1 MAEPWCRGCR
11 CLLSLPPPPPHP
23 RPPSLGVVAE
33 LAERGDVRGSKT
45 RGHSSPKNVLRNTGP
60 INLFY
65 LALLEKKKP
74 NPTPNPSVVRIFFK

>member
-1 MAEPWCRGCR
+1 M
-11 CLLSLPPPPPHP
+11 LSLPPPPPHP